1 MTRLLVVDDDEDFAG
16 AMRMML
22 QSRGYDVEMEH
33 DTVNILQRL
42 GQRLPDALILDAM
55 FPENPMAGIELARE
69 VRLRFPNLPMVMV
82 TAINQ
87 RMPLGFNRRD
97 TDPASLPVAEFLEK
111 PVDFRLLCDKL
122 DRLLRRPT
130 IATQEHQ

>member
-55 FPENPMAGIELARE
+55 FPRILSRALSWR
-69 VRLRFPNLPMVMV
+69 VRF
-82 TAINQ
+82 
-87 RMPLGFNRRD
+87 
-97 TDPASLPVAEFLEK
+97 ASASQVC
-111 PVDFRLLCDKL
+111 R
-122 DRLLRRPT
+122 
-130 IATQEHQ
+130 